1 MKKSNLDNKY
11 KIYDFTMVE
20 LMIVIGIILTLAA
33 LLFPAL
39 QLAKESA
46 RTTACASNMR
56 QLGVAFGLYAAPNNS
71 EIPWSMY
78 KLDGADFGTTSQ
90 WEGLIFDTMSQEFKS
105 EGEDFGNK
113 KKYDFFRCPSDKFIG
128 TSRSY
133 GVAGSGYAKSTD
145 KFSKTRIGAYVT
157 KNMQIQIGT
166 DPATGDPIYKKDN
179 FTQVGSQ
186 KWGGYDTPYE
196 NFLILEA
203 ACYRPEGATREA
215 SIVDTGF
222 GKSYFSVN
230 DANLHLSNGT
240 GGAAFGAIDT
250 GAWAHRKKSGSNYLF
265 IDLHN
270 EFIGTP
276 AKPIDEVSD
285 NYNSLN
291 DFKVKYP
298 TWNKYIKGFDAR
310 NRKIKENPNF
320 ITHGL
325 Q

>member
-1 MKKSNLDNKY
+1 MKKNNMRNKQKKY
-11 KIYDFTMVE
+11 HFTMVE

-33 LLFPAL
+33 LLFPVF

-46 RTTACASNMR
+46 RTTACASNLR
-56 QLGVAFGLYAAPNNS
+56 QLGVAFGLYAVPNNS
-71 EIPWSMY
+71 EIPWSNWR
-78 KLDGADFGTTSQ
+78 KDAGAFGTTSQ
-90 WEGLIFDTMSQEFKS
+90 WEGLIFDTITNEFNS
-105 EGEDFGNK
+105 EGQGIGNK
-113 KKYDFFRCPSDKFIG
+113 EKYDFFRCPSDKFIG

-133 GVAGSGYAKSTD
+133 GVVGSGLGTTSAS

-157 KNMQIQIGT
+157 KSMMVEIGV
-166 DPATGDPIYKKDN
+166 DAANEPIYDTDN
-179 FTQVGSQ
+179 VTQVGSQ
-186 KWGGYDTPYE
+186 KWGGYDTPYD
-196 NFLILEA
+196 NFLIVEA
-203 ACYRPEGATREA
+203 ACYRPEGTSREL

-270 EFIGTP
+270 EFIDTP
-276 AKPIDEVSD
+276 AKPIDDVSN
-285 NYNSLN
+285 NYYSTG
-291 DFKVKYP
+291 DFTVKYP
-298 TWNKYIKGFDAR
+298 TWNRYIKGFDAR
-310 NRKIKENPNF
+310 DRKIKENTNF
-320 ITHGL
+320 LTPDL